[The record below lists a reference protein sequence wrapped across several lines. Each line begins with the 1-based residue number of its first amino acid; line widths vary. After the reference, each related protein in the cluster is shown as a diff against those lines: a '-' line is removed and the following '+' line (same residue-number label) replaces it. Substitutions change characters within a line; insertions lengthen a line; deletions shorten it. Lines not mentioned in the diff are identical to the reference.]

1 MANTSIFAA
10 FERMWHHVLVA
21 IGNKADLDHS
31 HNVSEIA
38 DLQEHLKDNSQMKL
52 NIFLPAGRAKGDFNG
67 DGVIDGKDA
76 SLILQYCDGFDMA
89 WEPSDIDLW
98 AADMDG
104 NGVIDANDNGFVLQY
119 CAELF
124 DEISDFMLDYYGNWI
139 WDNSKNCFY
148 YDAIVDGITS
158 SHSAIIFAD
167 TIVKG
172 SVITGAECM
181 DGFIRV
187 YATCVPTVDINCG
200 MVCNFVEGGTIIV
213 GSQNMSDIS
222 GNIDDTLTKEGFVA
236 DAKAT
241 GDAIAE
247 VSDRIDDFVSTVEE
261 SLKFIPITQADY
273 DMLVASGKT
282 DPEIAYLIVGG
293 TA

>member
-38 DLQEHLKDNSQMKL
+38 DLQEHLKENSQMKL
-52 NIFLPAGRAKGDFNG
+52 NIHLPAGRAKGDVNG
-67 DGVIDGKDA
+67 DGVINVTDCG
-76 SLILQYCDGFDMA
+76 LILQYSVGMDMA
-89 WEPSDIDLW
+89 WELSDIDLW
-98 AADMDG
+98 AADMNND
-104 NGVIDANDNGFVLQY
+104 GVIDENDSSLVRQY
-119 CAELF
+119 CAEFF
-124 DEISDFMLDYYGNWI
+124 DEVSNFMSDYYGNWL
-139 WDNSKNCFY
+139 WDSNKYCFY

-158 SHSAIIFAD
+158 SHSAIIFTD

-172 SVITGAECM
+172 STITGAECM

-187 YATCVPTVDINCG
+187 YATCVPVVDINCG
-200 MVCNFVEGGTIIV
+200 MVCNFAEGGTIIV

-247 VSDRIDDFVSTVEE
+247 VNDKIDTFVNTVEE
-261 SLKFIPITQADY
+261 SLKFIPITQEDY
-273 DMLVASGKT
+273 NMLIASGKA